1 MGKKKSRQAEKKSV
15 TVRLTP
21 DVYRQLERY
30 ASKQLGV
37 TPSSAAAKL
46 IEKGLSSE
54 ETDEEQLARLLTHF
68 EERIA
73 ERITTLNYNLRQAT
87 GMILTPKPKPK
98 IQPKEKFRID
108 SPQVAASW
116 VKSKFRDISV

>member
-15 TVRLTP
+15 TVRLAP

-30 ASKQLGV
+30 ASNQHGL

-46 IEKGLSSE
+46 IEQGLSAE
-54 ETDEEQLARLLTHF
+54 EASDEQLARLLTHF

-73 ERITTLNYNLRQAT
+73 VRITTLNYNLRQAT

-108 SPQVAASW
+108 SPQEAASW
-116 VKSKFRDISV
+116 VESKFRELPD